1 MKKKVLISMILMSV
15 LIILGTVKSNAG
27 SLYLN
32 DIDFNAQIKNDGSMD
47 VVETWNIKVQNTN
60 TLYKSFKTDK
70 NKYSGITDVTVK
82 EITDSQGTDFI
93 KSDNLA
99 YHVQKGYYYGTKNED
114 GNFEIGWGVGLDT
127 STAYKKYQISYTVQD
142 AITKYNDYAEL
153 YWQFVGEDFEI
164 DAKKITGTIYLPSD
178 VSNKDEIKVWGHTK
192 GLNGTIYATDTN
204 KIEFQIDNFKNGTYV
219 EARTLFPT
227 SLINTSG
234 RTKNTEILDNAIKEE
249 TKWADKANKER
260 WLAEN
265 SPWIMGIAFILICG
279 TITLI
284 IIYFEIKKT
293 KKYKNRLKELENEA
307 KIIPSTKYEYF
318 REIPDE
324 NTTPGEVI
332 KTLNP
337 IMSSFTTSVFG
348 KVFSATMLDLSL
360 KKYLEI
366 KLEKNEKNKKVI
378 NIYVLK
384 QVGDGLKDNEER
396 IMTFIKNAA
405 GEKKVITLKELQK
418 YIKGHPSK
426 VESLLSSTFKATE
439 QQLYNEEIL
448 NDKAHK
454 EYKDLEE
461 KIGNEEALIIFL
473 LFFIIFVI
481 PIIPAIIAII
491 NVILCK
497 KIEKRLNILTQKGI
511 DKQTEWKGLKTFM
524 EEFSM
529 LDKREVPELVVWE
542 KYLVYATAM
551 GVADK
556 VIKQLKMVYPNFD
569 EFTNGME
576 TYSYMG
582 IMLNTNFSA
591 GFSSAISSSI
601 QSARTS
607 YSSTYSSG
615 SGGGGGFSGGGGFGR
630 RPEAAVAGR

>member
-32 DIDFNAQIKNDGSMD
+32 DLDFNAQIKNDGSMD
-47 VVETWNIKVQNTN
+47 VVENWNIKVQNTN

-70 NKYSGITDVTVK
+70 NKFSGITDVTVK
-82 EITDSQGTDFI
+82 EITDEQETDFI
-93 KSDNLA
+93 KSDNWA

-114 GNFEIGWGVGLDT
+114 GDFEIGWGVGLDT
-127 STAYKKYQISYTVQD
+127 STAYKKYQISYTVKD
-142 AITKYNDYAEL
+142 AITKYNDFAEL
-153 YWQFVGEDFEI
+153 YWQFVGENFEI
-164 DAKKITGTIYLPSD
+164 NAKKITGTIYLPSD

-192 GLNGTIYATDTN
+192 GLNGTIYATATN
-204 KIEFQIDNFKNGTYV
+204 KIEFQINNFENGTYV

-366 KLEKNEKNKKVI
+366 KLEKNEKNKKVT

-405 GEKKVITLKELQK
+405 GEKKVITLKELQN

-497 KIEKRLNILTQKGI
+497 KIEKMLNILTQKGI